1 MRWKGTV
8 IKPLAEISASETTTL
23 QQPQPLQHS
32 GNRRA
37 SVSTFSPTTKSPSC
51 GSGSGHH
58 QLDAVGNN
66 DCDAGLPLHTGSRQ
80 NGGGGVDAYCP
91 PRILSRVLPSGG
103 LEFVCPVCDLSCE
116 QSPAALRVHFARA
129 HLDLDAYVC
138 PHCRSSTFSD
148 LHAIRTHLQDEHPES
163 AWCSTEDLLS
173 ETFRAAV
180 AGVVIEESSAEA
192 IRQPKSPKYVSNE
205 DLELGRYCCESPPP
219 PPASS
224 SGGEVQSLRDREEA
238 SSSCRSSGL
247 FTTIFAAYEDIQ
259 EGQLVVHFLL
269 HRKLNVREDGVEM
282 FLECQHLIP
291 FDDDEGVIYMPG
303 PEFRSVVLEDQ
314 RL

>member
-1 MRWKGTV
+1 
-8 IKPLAEISASETTTL
+8 
-23 QQPQPLQHS
+23 LQHS

-37 SVSTFSPTTKSPSC
+37 SASAFNPTTKSPSC

-91 PRILSRVLPSGG
+91 PRILSRVLPSGE

-180 AGVVIEESSAEA
+180 VGEWPSRLWVGALFVVVCSLGAGKGHEDTVVQLFYQQACYDV
-192 IRQPKSPKYVSNE
+192 RQ
-205 DLELGRYCCESPPP
+205 LILLGSGRSYDCETEGGCC
-219 PPASS
+219 
-224 SGGEVQSLRDREEA
+224 
-238 SSSCRSSGL
+238 
-247 FTTIFAAYEDIQ
+247 
-259 EGQLVVHFLL
+259 
-269 HRKLNVREDGVEM
+269 
-282 FLECQHLIP
+282 
-291 FDDDEGVIYMPG
+291 
-303 PEFRSVVLEDQ
+303 
-314 RL
+314 